1 MELNNHVYYLA
12 ALAFIV
18 VVAFIIKKV
27 TSCMVKLVVFL
38 ILLATLGLGYYFY
51 LSGSHV
57 LM

>member
-12 ALAFIV
+12 ALALVV

-27 TSCMVKLVVFL
+27 TSCMVKLVLFL

-51 LSGSHV
+51 LSGNHV
-57 LM
+57 RM